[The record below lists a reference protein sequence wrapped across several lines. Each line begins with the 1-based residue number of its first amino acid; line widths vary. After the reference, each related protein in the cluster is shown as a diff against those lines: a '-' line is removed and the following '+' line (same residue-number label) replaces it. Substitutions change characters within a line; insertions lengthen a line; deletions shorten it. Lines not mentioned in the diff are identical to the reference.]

1 MKRTVL
7 SFVLTAALVCVCFT
21 GSVYAQQV
29 ISVSPGSSVTKEF
42 YLDGVFD
49 LDSMSP
55 IMGAIVMTMSFGD
68 PAGDMTISVT
78 PKASRE
84 WGSIFSFMVIG
95 TGINLSADNPL
106 PFIYEKAEIPSAA
119 AVSTVVPINSNFAM
133 LIIGVL
139 IDKVDDTYGDVNFPM
154 AFSATVS
161 VSQGA
166 AATE

>member
-1 MKRTVL
+1 MKKTVL
-7 SFVLTAALVCVCFT
+7 RVALITTAVLVLFT

-42 YLDGVFD
+42 YLNGVFD

-55 IMGAIVMTMSFGD
+55 IMGAIVMTLSFAD

-78 PKASRE
+78 PAASRE

-95 TGINLSADNPL
+95 TGITLSADNPL
-106 PFIYEKAEIPSAA
+106 PFIYEKAEIPSAG
-119 AVSTVVPINSNFAM
+119 AVTTTVPINSNFGM

-139 IDKVDDTYGDVNFPM
+139 IDKVDDTYGSVNFPM
-154 AFSATVS
+154 RFSATVS
-161 VSQGA
+161 VSAGA
-166 AATE
+166 AAE